1 MHISEGILP
10 AKWAVAW
17 FGAAAPFLAKG
28 LNDFKRRVQEVP
40 TFKPVLG
47 LMGASIF
54 IISMLPIPVPIAGT
68 CAHPCG
74 TPMAAILVGPFL
86 STLLA
91 AVSLLLQALFF
102 AHGGLTTLGANIIS
116 EGVVGS
122 LVGYGVFRLLRSRG
136 VSLGLAAGLA
146 GWLGDLAVYATTS
159 AELALALH
167 GTRPALSVGMA
178 IFGAFLPAQLPLSIL
193 EGVIT
198 AGMVNYV
205 WKHRPDILIQLGV
218 SQGKTGGVMA

>member
-10 AKWAVAW
+10 AKWAIAW
-17 FGAAAPFLAKG
+17 YGAAVPFLAKG
-28 LNDFKRRVQEVP
+28 LSDFKRRVREAP
-40 TFKPVLG
+40 AFKPVLG

-54 IISMLPIPVPIAGT
+54 IISVVPVPVPIAGT
-68 CAHPCG
+68 SAHPCG

-116 EGVVGS
+116 EGLVGS
-122 LVGYGVFRLLRSRG
+122 LAGYGVFRLLRSRG
-136 VSLGLAAGLA
+136 ASLGLAAGLA

-167 GTRPALSVGMA
+167 GTRPVFSVGLA
-178 IFGAFLPAQLPLSIL
+178 IFGAFLPAQLPLAVL

-205 WKHRPDILIQLGV
+205 WKHRPDILLQLGIV
-218 SQGKTGGVMA
+218 QSKREGMVA